1 RRLGALNDE
10 PVGRPE
16 IDRRAVHDRA
26 GGMAGVGDAD
36 RKISAGD
43 FADGVARIYFLGALP
58 FQSHA

>member
-1 RRLGALNDE
+1 MHWQEGVIASEAKQSRS
-10 PVGRPE
+10 
-16 IDRRAVHDRA
+16 RAAIDRA

-43 FADGVARIYFLGALP
+43 FAAGVARIYFLGALP